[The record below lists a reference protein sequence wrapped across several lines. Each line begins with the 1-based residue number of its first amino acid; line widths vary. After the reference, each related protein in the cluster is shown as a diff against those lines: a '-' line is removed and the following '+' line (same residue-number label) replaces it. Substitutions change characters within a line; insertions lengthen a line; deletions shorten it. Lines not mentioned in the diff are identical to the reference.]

1 MGPITIEGGHRLSGE
16 VAVQGAKNSV
26 LPILAA
32 TLLCGGACRIQR
44 CPRLSDVDAAADILR
59 YLGCRVDR
67 EDGDLLVDSS
77 VLTRCDI
84 PQTLMRRMRSSVI
97 FLGAI
102 LARCGWAELSYPG
115 GCELGPRP
123 IDLHLA
129 ALRTLGASIEE
140 SGGKLYC
147 QGRHLTGGQIVLAI
161 PSVGATEN
169 AMLAACGAEGVTVIT
184 NAAREPEI
192 GDLADFINAVGGKV
206 LVDGNGTVTV
216 EGVPSLHG
224 AAHTVIPDRIV
235 ASTYMSAAAITGGKL
250 LLRQVRTAHLAPVL
264 PVFQEMG
271 CDLRVDGTDLL
282 ITAPERLR
290 AFKRLTTMPYP
301 GFPTDSQAVLAA
313 AAATAR
319 GTSVICENIFEN
331 RFRYTCQ
338 LQRFGCDIAVS
349 GKTEVI
355 RGVPTL
361 HGAKAEATDLRG
373 GAALVV
379 AALAAAGTSTICEI
393 HHITRGYEDL
403 PTVLTAVGANIKRTN
418 HETKDTRT
426 A

>member
-59 YLGCRVDR
+59 YLGCKVDW

-140 SGGKLYC
+140 RGGKLYC
-147 QGRHLTGGQIVLAI
+147 QARHLTGGQIVLAI

-192 GDLADFINAVGGKV
+192 VDLQDFLCACGAEVRGAGGSV
-206 LVDGNGTVTV
+206 ITV
-216 EGVPSLHG
+216 EGKRPLHG
-224 AAHTVIPDRIV
+224 CSHRVIGDRI
-235 ASTYMSAAAITGGKL
+235 AAATYLCAAAGTGGCIY
-250 LLRQVRTAHLAPVL
+250 LRRADYRELAAPLCVL
-264 PVFQEMG
+264 RESG
-271 CDLRVDGTDLL
+271 CEICSDGGGIRLKS
-282 ITAPERLR
+282 PGRLR
-290 AFKRLTTMPYP
+290 AVSPVRTSPYP
-301 GFPTDSQAVLAA
+301 GFPTDDQALMMAALLRSRGDTVFVENLFSNRYRHVEQMKKLGAQIQVREAA
-313 AAATAR
+313 A
-319 GTSVICENIFEN
+319 I
-331 RFRYTCQ
+331 
-338 LQRFGCDIAVS
+338 VS
-349 GKTEVI
+349 GVKTL
-355 RGVPTL
+355 RGAAVQ
-361 HGAKAEATDLRG
+361 ATDLRG
-373 GAALVV
+373 GAALV
-379 AALAAAGTSTICEI
+379 AAGLQAEGVTRVEQI
-393 HHITRGYEDL
+393 HHIERGYADIVSDLAGLGACIRKEDFY
-403 PTVLTAVGANIKRTN
+403 
-418 HETKDTRT
+418 ES
-426 A
+426 

>member
-1 MGPITIEGGHRLSGE
+1 MEQYVIEGQTKLRGVLPVH
-16 VAVQGAKNSV
+16 GAKNAA
-26 LPILAA
+26 LPILAG
-32 TLLCGGACRIQR
+32 TLLVPGVCEIHN
-44 CPRLSDVDAAADILR
+44 CPALSDVAAAAAILQS
-59 YLGCRVDR
+59 LGCRVQQ
-67 EDGDLLVDSS
+67 EPGAVTVDATTMSGTCIS
-77 VLTRCDI
+77 EEM
-84 PQTLMRRMRSSVI
+84 MRTMRSSML
-97 FLGAI
+97 FLPAI
-102 LARCGWAELSYPG
+102 LSRAGSATVCYPG
-115 GCELGPRP
+115 GCDIGLRP
-123 IDLHLA
+123 IDLHLS
-129 ALRTLGASIEE
+129 ALRLLGARVTEDGCCMHCTAP
-140 SGGKLYC
+140 GGLVGC
-147 QGRHLTGGQIVLAI
+147 PIHLPF
-161 PSVGATEN
+161 PSVGATECV
-169 AMLAACGAEGVTVIT
+169 MLAACTAKGVTT
-184 NAAREPEI
+184 LMNAAREPEI
-192 GDLADFINAVGGKV
+192 GDLADFLNAVGGKV

-224 AAHTVIPDRIV
+224 
-235 ASTYMSAAAITGGKL
+235 
-250 LLRQVRTAHLAPVL
+250 TAHLAPVL

-271 CDLRVDGTDLL
+271 CDLRLDGTDLL

-379 AALAAAGTSTICEI
+379 AALAAAGTSTISEI

-403 PTVLTAVGANIKRTN
+403 PTVLTVVGANIKRTN

>member
-59 YLGCRVDR
+59 YLGCKVDW

-147 QGRHLTGGQIVLAI
+147 QGRHLAGGQIVLAI

-192 GDLADFINAVGGKV
+192 VDLQDFLCACGAEVRGAGGSV
-206 LVDGNGTVTV
+206 ITV
-216 EGVPSLHG
+216 EGRRPLHG
-224 AAHTVIPDRIV
+224 CSHRVIGDRI
-235 ASTYMSAAAITGGKL
+235 AAATYLCAAAACGGDV
-250 LLRQVRTAHLAPVL
+250 LLRQADCRHLSTVTTALQQAGCRLDCGEEDIRLRSKGRPAAVTPVRTA
-264 PVFQEMG
+264 
-271 CDLRVDGTDLL
+271 
-282 ITAPERLR
+282 
-290 AFKRLTTMPYP
+290 PYP
-301 GFPTDSQAVLAA
+301 GFPTDCQAILMAA
-313 AAATAR
+313 LLRAR
-319 GTSVICENIFEN
+319 GATVFEENIFEN
-331 RFRYTCQ
+331 RYRHVDE
-338 LQRFGCDIAVS
+338 LARMGADIRTSGRVAVV
-349 GKTEVI
+349 T
-355 RGVPTL
+355 GVERL
-361 HGAKAEATDLRG
+361 HGAPVRCTDLRG
-373 GAALVV
+373 GAALCV
-379 AALAAAGTSTICEI
+379 AALAAEGQTEVREVQ
-393 HHITRGYEDL
+393 HIQRGYEDL
-403 PTVLTAVGANIKRTN
+403 PRDLRALGAAVYEI
-418 HETKDTRT
+418 E
-426 A
+426 